1 MRTIGLILLL
11 LMNSIS
17 LPLQAIPGDHIPTS
31 VADSRMHDMTQQQ
44 EHRSEMV
51 SSPCAMSSTDLTGGA
66 MTDCDMSSNQE
77 CNTTTVIPFLMV
89 NPLIVFNAKED
100 PDFLHFSFIP
110 EANQDSPYRPPL
122 IS

>member
-1 MRTIGLILLL
+1 MRIIGLILLL

-31 VADSRMHDMTQQQ
+31 VADSRTHNMTQQQ
-44 EHRSEMV
+44 DHHSEAASV
-51 SSPCAMSSTDLTGGA
+51 PCSMSSVNYTDGTMA
-66 MTDCDMSSNQE
+66 ECDMSSKQK
-77 CNTTTVIPFLMV
+77 CNTTTVVPFLMV

-100 PDFLHFSFIP
+100 PDFLHLSFIP
-110 EANQDSPYRPPL
+110 ETNQDSPYRPPL